1 MAVVLQ
7 LTLTFDFPRKKYALY
22 GAIKYHINIITKYT
36 LEEEAQKLMIYS
48 LLISKAAA

>member
-7 LTLTFDFPRKKYALY
+7 LTFDLAGKKYALC
-22 GAIKYHINIITKYT
+22 GAIKYHINVITKST
-36 LEEEAQKLMIYS
+36 PEEEAQKHIIYS